1 MKKILLYTLGL
12 AGILSMNSCA
22 EDFLDQNNSH
32 QLSPEKQFDSDD
44 AVAAATAPLY
54 SYVWYGFNDKFS
66 YGMGDGRANNITAQY
81 SEYIYPYTNFTESS
95 VSAGLSDAWS
105 SLYTV
110 VAQSNNTINNIQ
122 SYSTGSVSQSAKT
135 KAIAEARFMRGTA
148 YWYIASLWG
157 CGIIYENT
165 ANLVTNYVVPAQPR
179 LDVMEFAIR
188 DLEYAAK
195 YLPTTQGDKGRVTKY
210 SAFGMLSR
218 MYLSMAG
225 LTTEGAYDG
234 TNAATDFD
242 RGTRN
247 PYYLELARKAARKV
261 IRESGAKLLD
271 NYFDLFYYKT
281 INNNEESLFQLQ
293 FLQGEGIGGAAQS
306 MPRFFGWS
314 TTVND
319 GNNWGAATYCSYDL
333 WMEFK
338 DYEDATLG
346 TKHVDDKIR
355 RHNSVA
361 SYGEE
366 YPELS
371 TDENPYIYGITEE
384 ASTQG
389 ANVKKYVI
397 GSNKINGISAIHSAG
412 INSYMLRLAEVYLNY
427 AEAIMGN
434 NESTRDEE
442 ALTYFNKVRQRA
454 GMPTKDKITYE
465 DLRHEFRVEL
475 AFEGLYWYQL
485 LRRSYYRQ
493 QEVISYVNNQ
503 YRNASYWEASTKTYK
518 LSDTYTKPGPQVST
532 ATASNLVLP
541 MSNID
546 QNKNPYLKSDANG
559 NVPTTPYQ
567 FGEREVDE
575 ATLFD

>member
-1 MKKILLYTLGL
+1 
-12 AGILSMNSCA
+12 
-22 EDFLDQNNSH
+22 
-32 QLSPEKQFDSDD
+32 
-44 AVAAATAPLY
+44 
-54 SYVWYGFNDKFS
+54 
-66 YGMGDGRANNITAQY
+66 
-81 SEYIYPYTNFTESS
+81 
-95 VSAGLSDAWS
+95 
-105 SLYTV
+105 
-110 VAQSNNTINNIQ
+110 
-122 SYSTGSVSQSAKT
+122 
-135 KAIAEARFMRGTA
+135 
-148 YWYIASLWG
+148 
-157 CGIIYENT
+157 
-165 ANLVTNYVVPAQPR
+165 
-179 LDVMEFAIR
+179 
-188 DLEYAAK
+188 
-195 YLPTTQGDKGRVTKY
+195 
-210 SAFGMLSR
+210 
-218 MYLSMAG
+218 
-225 LTTEGAYDG
+225 
-234 TNAATDFD
+234 
-242 RGTRN
+242 
-247 PYYLELARKAARKV
+247 
-261 IRESGAKLLD
+261 
-271 NYFDLFYYKT
+271 
-281 INNNEESLFQLQ
+281 
-293 FLQGEGIGGAAQS
+293 
-306 MPRFFGWS
+306 
-314 TTVND
+314 
-319 GNNWGAATYCSYDL
+319 
-333 WMEFK
+333 MEFK

-493 QEVISYVNNQ
+493 QEVINYVNNQ